1 VRLDVVK
8 SVADSPIA
16 IAMSKAL
23 YYWTVMQLRVDNFWY
38 RFDLNPITALVERKD
53 PPPMNKLFKSIL
65 CLTLVAATLAA
76 QDKDKK
82 TSTAGGLAPVIDRE
96 LIFGN
101 PEIAAPQLS
110 PDGKYLAFLKPW
122 KDTRNVY
129 VKAVNEPFN
138 AARLLTTESKRP
150 IAGYFWTRDS
160 KSVLYVKDH
169 DGDENYNV
177 YAVDPAAK
185 PAAGAEA
192 PASRDMTGLKGV
204 RVELVDVP
212 KNDPDTIYIGL
223 NHRDKAWHDLYKL
236 KISTGEK
243 TLVRKNTER
252 ISGWNFDLQGNLRL
266 AERSAENGD
275 TEILRV
281 DSDKFTKIFSCN
293 VFEQC
298 NVVRFHKDGKRA
310 YMATNKGPDM
320 DLAALA
326 LIDPE
331 TGKTEIVE
339 SDPLKRVDF
348 TGAVFSEVT
357 EELALTQYLDDHLR
371 RYFKDKGIESDFQW
385 LRAKFPGKDVGRVS
399 WTKNENLWLVLATSD
414 TEPGET
420 YLLDRKTHKLTLQY
434 KVREKLPREPLAE
447 MKVVQYKSSDGLE
460 IPAYLT
466 LPKGIPG
473 KNLPTIIFPHGGPW
487 GRDVWGYNPYAQFFA
502 NRGYAVLSMNFRGSA
517 GYGKKFIDAGNNE
530 WGKKMQ
536 DDVTWGAKYLVAEG
550 IADPKRVGIFGG
562 SYGGY
567 ATLAGVAF
575 TPDLYAAAVDL
586 FGPSNLITLMESI
599 PPYWEAGRQMF
610 YQRMGNPTTPEG
622 KALLVER
629 SPLTS
634 ANKIK
639 TPLLIAQGAND
650 PRVNHA
656 ESEQIVI
663 ALRDRGFP
671 VEYLLIPDEGH
682 GFARPLNNMASVMAT
697 EKFFA
702 KYLGGRAQEG
712 GTPEVVAR
720 LKEVTVDPKTV
731 VLAKRV
737 DAGSVTAPKTATDL
751 QPGAYKYKAII
762 EIGGQQIPLS
772 ISSTIAE
779 GSGAWTATDVMNTPN
794 GDVTTTS
801 TLEKGTLISRN
812 LSLKS
817 EQGSLDLNFAG
828 DKAAGNVNMGG
839 QGKPVSVDL
848 GGPLFANAAGA
859 KQSISCLPLAEGY
872 STTYRNFDVQKQQ
885 VKLMQLKVTGVEK
898 VTVPAGTFDAYK
910 VEITSADGG
919 ADKETLWVARDSH
932 KPVKETAVLPAM
944 GGAVLT
950 QELTQ

>member
-1 VRLDVVK
+1 
-8 SVADSPIA
+8 
-16 IAMSKAL
+16 
-23 YYWTVMQLRVDNFWY
+23 
-38 RFDLNPITALVERKD
+38 
-53 PPPMNKLFKSIL
+53 MNKFFKSIL
-65 CLTLVAATLAA
+65 CLTVLAATLAG
-76 QDKDKK
+76 QDKNKS
-82 TSTAGGLAPVIDRE
+82 TSAASGLPPVIDRE

-101 PEIAAPQLS
+101 PEIAGAQIS
-110 PDGKYLAFLKPW
+110 PNGKYLSFLKPW

-129 VKAVNEPFN
+129 VKGVDEPFS
-138 AARLLTTESKRP
+138 AARLMTTEAKRP
-150 IAGYFWTRDS
+150 VAGYFWSRDS
-160 KSVLYVKDH
+160 KYILYAKDN
-169 DGDENYNV
+169 DGDENFNV
-177 YAVDPAAK
+177 YAVDPTAK
-185 PAAGAEA
+185 PAAGADA
-192 PASRDMTGLKGV
+192 PASRDLTGLKGV
-204 RVELVDVP
+204 RVEIIDVP

-223 NHRDKAWHDLYKL
+223 NDRDKAWHDLYKL

-243 TLVRKNTER
+243 TLVRKNTEK
-252 ISGWNFDLQGNLRL
+252 ISGWLFDLSGQLRL
-266 AERSAENGD
+266 ATRSAENGD
-275 TEILRV
+275 NEILRV
-281 DSDKFTKIFSCN
+281 DPDKFTTIYSCT
-293 VFEQC
+293 VEETCAPLEFT
-298 NVVRFHKDGKRA
+298 KDGKRT
-310 YMATNKGPDM
+310 YIETNKGPDV
-320 DLAALA
+320 DLAGLS
-326 LIDPE
+326 LFDPA
-331 TGKTEIVE
+331 TGKTEAVE

-348 TGAVFSEVT
+348 GGAVFSQAT
-357 EELALTQYLDDHLR
+357 DELVMTSYLDDKQR
-371 RYFKDKGIESDFQW
+371 VYFKDKGFEADYKW
-385 LRAKFPGKDVGRVS
+385 LQGKLPGM
-399 WTKNENLWLVLATSD
+399 ELALGSRTRDEQTWVVTAYSD
-414 TEPGET
+414 TEPGVT
-420 YLLDRKTHKLTLQY
+420 YIFDRKGHKLAKQFT
-434 KVREKLPREPLAE
+434 VREKLPRESLAKME
-447 MKVVQYKSSDGLE
+447 PVRYKSSDGLE

-466 LPKGIPG
+466 LPKGVPA
-473 KNLPTIIFPHGGPW
+473 KNLPTVIFPHGGPW
-487 GRDVWGYNPYAQFFA
+487 GRDVWGYNGYAQFFA
-502 NRGYAVLSMNFRGSA
+502 NRGYAVLSPNFRAST
-517 GYGKKFIDAGNNE
+517 GYGKKFLNAGNKE

-536 DDVTWGAKYLVAEG
+536 DDITWGVKYLVDKG
-550 IADPKRVGIFGG
+550 ISDPKRVGIFGG

-586 FGPSNLITLMESI
+586 FGPSNLITLLDSI
-599 PPYWEAGRQMF
+599 PPYWEPIRKMF
-610 YQRMGNPTTPEG
+610 HVRMGDPTTPEG

-634 ANKIK
+634 AGKIK

-682 GFARPLNNMASVMAT
+682 GFARPVNNMASVMAS
-697 EKFFA
+697 EQFLA

-731 VLAKRV
+731 VLAKKV
-737 DAGSVTAPKTATDL
+737 DAGTVTSPKPATDL
-751 QPGAYKYKAII
+751 QPGAYKYKAMI
-762 EIGGQQIPLS
+762 EVSGQQIPLS
-772 ISSTIAE
+772 ISTTIAE
-779 GSGAWTATDVMNTPN
+779 AAGAWTATDVMTTPN

-812 LSLKS
+812 LTLKGGQAS
-817 EQGSLDLNFAG
+817 MDLNFAG

-839 QGKPVSVDL
+839 QDKPVSVDL

-872 STTYRNFDVQKQQ
+872 STTFRNFDVQKQT

-919 ADKETLWVARDSH
+919 PDKETLWVARDSH
-932 KPVKETAVLPAM
+932 KPVKETMVLPAM
-944 GGAVLT
+944 GGALLT